1 MPVSQDA
8 IEAAHL
14 IDRLERLT
22 RSGDSDLNPAQWEAL
37 RYLGR
42 ANRFSRTPAALADY
56 LASTR
61 GTVSQT
67 LIALEQKGYVERR
80 PSVRDGRSIDV
91 ALTRDGSV
99 ALEQD
104 PLIALAHDIGR
115 AAGKQMIPALVVTLR
130 VALRSAIQRNDGKA
144 FGACHTCRHFQRD
157 ALTGSKTPHRCA
169 LLEEPLS
176 QSDSVMICAEQE
188 E

>member
-1 MPVSQDA
+1 MPLSQSA

-14 IDRLERLT
+14 IDRLERLA
-22 RSGDSDLNPAQWEAL
+22 RSGTSELNPAQWEAL
-37 RYLGR
+37 RFLAR

-80 PSVRDGRSIDV
+80 PSARDGRSIDV
-91 ALTRDGSV
+91 LPTRAGQK

-104 PLIALAHDIGR
+104 PLLVLAREIEQSS
-115 AAGKQMIPALVVTLR
+115 GKHVGLLVETLR
-130 VALRSAIQRNDGKA
+130 AILKAAIARNDGKA
-144 FGACHTCRHFQRD
+144 FGACHACKHFRKNSNGTAQ
-157 ALTGSKTPHRCA
+157 SPHRCA
-169 LLEEPLS
+169 LLDEPLS
-176 QSDSVMICAEQE
+176 DADSTAICAEQE
-188 E
+188 I